1 MMSGERAAGVA
12 RGSAGDTVLEC
23 RDLNVHFD
31 TADGRIDA
39 VNGLSFELRRGQC
52 LGIVGESGSG
62 KSQTFLAIMGLL
74 AANGRATGS
83 VRLHGEEILNTSRR
97 RLDAIRGDK
106 IAIVFQDSITG
117 LTPHK
122 RIGDQLTEV
131 LTQHRGLG
139 RGAARQKVL
148 EMLELVRI
156 PEPVR
161 RFRMYPH
168 EFSGGMRQRVMVAQA
183 LLCQPDVLIADE
195 PTTALDV
202 TVQAQIL
209 RLFKGLADHTNTA
222 LVMITHDLGVVAG
235 LCDEVMVMYGGRV
248 VEHAGVEQ
256 IFYAPRHPYTRGLL
270 ACMPRADRDSESLT
284 AIPGQPPD
292 LGALPPGCAF
302 APRCPQA
309 FERCLEQRPT
319 LEAAVPGH
327 LKACHLEEVQ

>member
-1 MMSGERAAGVA
+1 MMAETTARPVRAQGGEP
-12 RGSAGDTVLEC
+12 VLQC
-23 RDLNVHFD
+23 RDLNVHFQ
-31 TADGRIDA
+31 TGEGRISA
-39 VNGLSFELRRGQC
+39 VNGVSFDLHRGQC

-62 KSQTFLAIMGLL
+62 KSQTFLAILGLL
-74 AANGRATGS
+74 ASNGHATGS
-83 VRLHGEEILNTSRR
+83 VVLNGEEILNTSRR
-97 RLDAIRGDK
+97 KLNAIRGEK
-106 IAIVFQDSITG
+106 MAIVFQDSITG

-122 RIGDQLTEV
+122 RIGEQLCEV
-131 LTQHRGLG
+131 LTQHRGMS
-139 RGAARQKVL
+139 RSEARSRAL

-156 PEPVR
+156 PEPAR

-168 EFSGGMRQRVMVAQA
+168 EFSGGMRQRVMIAQA

-209 RLFKGLADHTNTA
+209 KLFKGLADHTDTA

-235 LCDEVMVMYGGRV
+235 LCDEVMVMYAGR
-248 VEHAGVEQ
+248 AIEQ
-256 IFYAPRHPYTRGLL
+256 ASVDSLFYDPRHPYTRGLL

-292 LGALPPGCAF
+292 LSELPPGCAY

-309 FERCLEQRPT
+309 FDRCLTERPS
-319 LEAAVPGH
+319 LDLAVEGH
-327 LKACHLEEVQ
+327 LKACHLENAP